1 MSTVIHRGL
10 CTSDVDKWALG
21 IFFASE
27 RGGDEGRMR
36 HLDEAVD
43 LAEDELQLDAG
54 DLFHRLRQ

>member
-10 CTSDVDKWALG
+10 FTSDVDKWPLG

-36 HLDEAVD
+36 HLGEAVD
-43 LAEDELQLDAG
+43 LAEDKFHLDAG
-54 DLFHRLRQ
+54 DLVHRPRW